1 VLSLARVSGFIDSD
15 VRWRAILAA
24 HPTSPPVSVS
34 ARIIR
39 FHSPVQ
45 KIVVCAVRTHNKVSV
60 TVVRPIL
67 VDVMHNSPRRQLIPK
82 DLLDHPDVVK
92 LFDTVYLVSEIPK
105 GHEPCTVGAF
115 LGH

>member
-1 VLSLARVSGFIDSD
+1 
-15 VRWRAILAA
+15 
-24 HPTSPPVSVS
+24 
-34 ARIIR
+34 
-39 FHSPVQ
+39 
-45 KIVVCAVRTHNKVSV
+45 
-60 TVVRPIL
+60 
-67 VDVMHNSPRRQLIPK
+67 MHNSPRRQLIPK